1 MAKRGKKYLESKASY
16 DSTKEYELNEALEIV
31 EKNAK
36 AKFDETVELHF
47 NLGVDSRHAD
57 QQVRGTVILP
67 HGTGKVQ
74 RVLAFVK
81 DDRIDE
87 ALAAGA
93 DFAGNEEYA
102 EKIQKDGWLDFDVV
116 IATPDMMAT
125 VGRLGRVLG
134 PQGLMPNPK
143 TGTVTN
149 DVKQAIEDIK
159 AGKVEYRTDKANLI
173 HVPAGKVS
181 FGVEKLSDNIKALVG
196 EVVKAKPAAAKGKY
210 IKSITVASTM
220 GPGVKLQAGRASE
233 LVETK

>member
-1 MAKRGKKYLESKASY
+1 MAKRGKKYIESKASY

-36 AKFDETVELHF
+36 AKFDETVEIHF

-93 DFAGNEEYA
+93 DYAGNEEYA

>member
-31 EKNAK
+31 EKTAK

-47 NLGVDSRHAD
+47 KLGVDSRHAD

-67 HGTGKVQ
+67 HGTGRVQ

-93 DFAGNEEYA
+93 DYAGNEEYA
-102 EKIQKDGWLDFDVV
+102 EKIQKENWLDFDVV
-116 IATPDMMAT
+116 IATPDLMAT
-125 VGRLGRVLG
+125 VGKLGRVLG

-143 TGTVTN
+143 TGTVTP
-149 DVKQAIEDIK
+149 DVKQAISDIK
-159 AGKVEYRTDKANLI
+159 AGKVEYRTDKANLV

-181 FGVEKLSDNIKALVG
+181 FGVEKLADNVKTLIAA
-196 EVVKAKPAAAKGKY
+196 VVKAKPAAAKGKY
-210 IKSITVASTM
+210 IKSITVTSTM
-220 GPGVKLQAGRASE
+220 GPGVKLQAARAGE
-233 LVETK
+233 LVEK

>member
-181 FGVEKLSDNIKALVG
+181 FGAEKLADNIKALIR
-196 EVVKAKPAAAKGKY
+196 EVVKARPAAAKGKY

-220 GPGVKLQAGRASE
+220 GPGVKLQAGKASE

>member
-1 MAKRGKKYLESKASY
+1 MAKRGKKYIESKASY

-31 EKNAK
+31 EKSAK

-67 HGTGKVQ
+67 HGTGRVQ

-87 ALAAGA
+87 ALQAGA

-125 VGRLGRVLG
+125 VGKLGRVLG

-149 DVKQAIEDIK
+149 DVKQAIEEIK

-181 FGVEKLSDNIKALVG
+181 FGAEKLADNIKALVR
-196 EVVKAKPAAAKGKY
+196 EVVKARPAAAKGKY
-210 IKSITVASTM
+210 IKSITVVSTM
-220 GPGVKLQAGRASE
+220 GPGVKLQAGKASE

>member
-1 MAKRGKKYLESKASY
+1 MAKRGKKYIESKASY

-31 EKNAK
+31 EKTAK
-36 AKFDETVELHF
+36 AKFDETVEIHF
-47 NLGVDSRHAD
+47 SLGVDSRHAD

-81 DDRIDE
+81 EDRIDE

-102 EKIQKDGWLDFDVV
+102 EKIQKEGWLDFDVV

-149 DVKQAIEDIK
+149 DIKQAIEDIK

-181 FGVEKLSDNIKALVG
+181 FGAEKLAENIKALIT
-196 EVVKAKPAAAKGKY
+196 EVVKARPAAAKGKY

-220 GPGVKLQAGRASE
+220 GPGVKLQASRASE

>member
-31 EKNAK
+31 ERNAK
-36 AKFDETVELHF
+36 AKFDETVEIHF

-93 DFAGNEEYA
+93 DYAGNEEYA

-159 AGKVEYRTDKANLI
+159 AGKVEYRTDKANLV

-181 FGVEKLSDNIKALVG
+181 FGVEKLSENIKALVG

-220 GPGVKLQAGRASE
+220 GLGVKLQAGRASE

>member
-1 MAKRGKKYLESKASY
+1 MAKRGKKYIESKALY

-31 EKNAK
+31 EKTAK

-47 NLGVDSRHAD
+47 SLGVDSRHAD

-74 RVLAFVK
+74 KVLAFVK

-93 DFAGNEEYA
+93 DYAGNEEYA

-149 DVKQAIEDIK
+149 DVKQAVEDIK

-181 FGVEKLSDNIKALVG
+181 FGANKLAENIKALIT
-196 EVVKAKPAAAKGKY
+196 EVVKARPAAAKGKY
-210 IKSITVASTM
+210 IKSIAVASTM
-220 GPGVKLQAGRASE
+220 GPGVKLQASRASE

>member
-1 MAKRGKKYLESKASY
+1 MAKRGKRYIESKASY

-31 EKNAK
+31 EKTAK
-36 AKFDETVELHF
+36 AKFDETVEIHF

-74 RVLAFVK
+74 KVLAFVK

-102 EKIQKDGWLDFDVV
+102 EKIQKEGWLDFDVV

-181 FGVEKLSDNIKALVG
+181 FGASKLAENIKALIA
-196 EVVKAKPAAAKGKY
+196 EVVKARPAAAKGKY

-220 GPGVKLQAGRASE
+220 GPGVKLQASRASE

>member
-1 MAKRGKKYLESKASY
+1 MAKRGKRYLESKASY

-93 DFAGNEEYA
+93 DYAGNEEYA

-181 FGVEKLSDNIKALVG
+181 FGVEKLSDNIKALVR

-220 GPGVKLQAGRASE
+220 GPGVKLQAGKASE